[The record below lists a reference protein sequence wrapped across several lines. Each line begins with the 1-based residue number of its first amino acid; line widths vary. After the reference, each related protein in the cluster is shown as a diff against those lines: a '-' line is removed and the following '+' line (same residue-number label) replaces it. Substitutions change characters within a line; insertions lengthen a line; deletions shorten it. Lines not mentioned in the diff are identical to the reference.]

1 METGLSEVV
10 KWSTKKRFFY
20 TKYIYLFNVNFI
32 LGYIILGYIIFVL
45 VFIKSYR
52 VHINKIDIFNNFF
65 GNLLELRK

>member
-32 LGYIILGYIIFVL
+32 LGHIIFVL